1 MKRSQILCLNLY
13 HIFIDG
19 LYDSIPILLTFI
31 VFHFGGN
38 EKQIGFIVS
47 CGSFVATT
55 CGLCTLFFSQRFDFR
70 RILGIVAFLYGIGFL
85 LNSFSQSTIYIGIF
99 FAIAVAGHTVF
110 HNVSFSYI
118 TDKTNRKVL
127 GSTLSDFTAYGDIG
141 RIPLTAL
148 SGYVAAVSIGGV
160 AGWRVICFSYGILV
174 LGIGITLLLYKKQSD
189 DTEHNNSQ
197 KSRRFL
203 PLLAS
208 IREKNIKLVLWGS
221 IINAFSSEQIF
232 IFLPSLL
239 LFKGFDHKILGALA
253 LGFTVGC
260 FIGKTACGRL
270 LDKFGTRKVFVVSQ
284 LILAIILILLIIS
297 DSLNTVIFIAL
308 LLGIVTKGTIPVIQS
323 MITEPLP
330 SSEYYND
337 VFTIN
342 GFVRGVVNVLA
353 PTFFGL
359 IGSNFNLNFTY
370 SIMAISAVFAIV
382 PVVLIKG
389 IPSKNNV
396 EI

>member
-1 MKRSQILCLNLY
+1 MKRSQILWLNLY

-31 VFHFGGN
+31 VFQFGGN
-38 EKQIGFIVS
+38 EKEIGVIVS
-47 CGSFVATT
+47 CGSFVATI
-55 CGLCTLFFSQRFDFR
+55 CGLCTLFFSQRFSFR
-70 RILGIVAFLYGIGFL
+70 QILGITAFLYGIGFL
-85 LNSFSQSTIYIGIF
+85 SNSFSQSIISIGIF
-99 FAIAVAGHTVF
+99 FAVAVAGHTLF

-127 GSTLSDFTAYGDIG
+127 GRTLSDFTAYGDIG

-148 SGYVAAVSIGGV
+148 SGYVAAVSISGV
-160 AGWRVICFSYGILV
+160 TGWRVICFSYGILV
-174 LGIGITLLLYKKQSD
+174 LSIGIILLLYKKQSD
-189 DTEHNNSQ
+189 DTENSNLP
-197 KSRRFL
+197 KSKRTFPAL
-203 PLLAS
+203 VS
-208 IREKNIKLVLWGS
+208 IRDKNVKLVLWGS
-221 IINAFSSEQIF
+221 MINAFSSEQIF

-239 LFKGFDHKILGALA
+239 LFKGFDHEILGSLA
-253 LGFTVGC
+253 LGFTLGC

-270 LDKFGTRKVFVVSQ
+270 LDKFGTRKVFVSAQ
-284 LILAIILILLIIS
+284 LILALILILLIMS
-297 DSLNTVIFIAL
+297 DSLYTVIFIAL
-308 LLGIVTKGTIPVIQS
+308 LIGIVTKGTIPVIQS

-330 SSEYYND
+330 DNEYYND

-342 GFVRGVVNVLA
+342 GFARGVINVAA

-370 SIMAISAVFAIV
+370 SIMAVSAVIAVV
-382 PVVLIKG
+382 PVLLIKG
-389 IPSKNNV
+389 MPSENNL

>member
-1 MKRSQILCLNLY
+1 MKRSQILSLNLY

-31 VFHFGGN
+31 VFDFGGN

-47 CGSFVATT
+47 CGAFVATT
-55 CGLCTLFFSQRFDFR
+55 CGLCTLFFSQRLNFR
-70 RILGIVAFLYGIGFL
+70 QILGFVALLYGIGFL
-85 LNSFSQSTIYIGIF
+85 SNSFSQSITFIGIF
-99 FAIAVAGHTVF
+99 FAIAVAGHTLF

-127 GSTLSDFTAYGDIG
+127 GRILSDFTAYGDIG

-148 SGYVAAVSIGGV
+148 SGYVAAISISGV
-160 AGWRVICFSYGILV
+160 EGWRVICFSYGILV
-174 LGIGITLLLYKKQSD
+174 LGIGIILILYKKQND
-189 DTEHNNSQ
+189 DTENNNSQ

-203 PLLAS
+203 PSLVS
-208 IREKNIKLVLWGS
+208 IRHKNIKLLLLGS

-239 LFKGFDHKILGALA
+239 LFKGFDHEILGSLA
-253 LGFTVGC
+253 LGFTLGC

-284 LILAIILILLIIS
+284 LILAIILILLILS
-297 DSLNTVIFIAL
+297 DSLYNVIFIAL

-330 SSEYYND
+330 NNEYYND
-337 VFTIN
+337 IFTIN
-342 GFVRGVVNVLA
+342 GFARGAINVAA

-370 SIMAISAVFAIV
+370 SIMALSAVFAIV
-382 PVVLIKG
+382 PVLIIKG
-389 IPSKNNV
+389 KSNV
-396 EI
+396 VI

>member
-1 MKRSQILCLNLY
+1 M
-13 HIFIDG
+13 
-19 LYDSIPILLTFI
+19 
-31 VFHFGGN
+31 
-38 EKQIGFIVS
+38 
-47 CGSFVATT
+47 
-55 CGLCTLFFSQRFDFR
+55 
-70 RILGIVAFLYGIGFL
+70 
-85 LNSFSQSTIYIGIF
+85 
-99 FAIAVAGHTVF
+99 
-110 HNVSFSYI
+110 
-118 TDKTNRKVL
+118 
-127 GSTLSDFTAYGDIG
+127 
-141 RIPLTAL
+141 
-148 SGYVAAVSIGGV
+148 
-160 AGWRVICFSYGILV
+160 ICFSYGILV
-174 LGIGITLLLYKKQSD
+174 LGIGIILLLYKKQSD

-203 PLLAS
+203 PSLAS
-208 IREKNIKLVLWGS
+208 IRDKNIKLVLWGS

-297 DSLNTVIFIAL
+297 DSLYTVIFIAL

-323 MITEPLP
+323 MITEPLT

-337 VFTIN
+337 IFTIN
-342 GFVRGVVNVLA
+342 GFARGVINVLA

-382 PVVLIKG
+382 PILLIKG
-389 IPSKNNV
+389 MVGKNNV
-396 EI
+396 GI